1 MAGGGNA
8 VWRSCD
14 GMRLD
19 LQHNLGDSCASEQ
32 PIPMLDRRNGRMT
45 GLDRITAHTGR
56 IRQIVLKARARVLQ
70 MFSAEMPAWAFFLDF
85 VVYPP
90 LILLCLVLAFGPQG
104 GLGSVALVALGL
116 LGWSLAEYLIHR
128 FAFHHAPL
136 LRQIHLAHH
145 HAPRELN
152 GTPTL
157 VTVAVFYMLV
167 YWPLTWALRPEWAA
181 AVTAGVLLGYLAY
194 VGVHYVVHH
203 LGSGGRAWLRRLIRL
218 HAVHHHDIAHN
229 FGVTS
234 ALWDWV
240 FGTLAKR

>member
-1 MAGGGNA
+1 MDPHATQTHRFWQSA
-8 VWRSCD
+8 RK
-14 GMRLD
+14 
-19 LQHNLGDSCASEQ
+19 
-32 PIPMLDRRNGRMT
+32 T
-45 GLDRITAHTGR
+45 
-56 IRQIVLKARARVLQ
+56 KAWLLQ
-70 MFSAEMPAWAFFLDF
+70 MLSAEMPAWAFFLDF

-104 GLGSVALVALGL
+104 GLGSVAMIVLGL

-128 FAFHHAPL
+128 FAFHHAPVL
-136 LRQIHLAHH
+136 QQIHLAHH
-145 HAPRELN
+145 DAPRELN

-157 VTVAVFYMLV
+157 VTVAVFYGLV
-167 YWPLTWALRPEWAA
+167 YWPLTWVLRAEWAA

-218 HAVHHHDIAHN
+218 HAVHHHDVAHN

-234 ALWDWV
+234 PLWDWV
-240 FGTLAKR
+240 FGTLARR